1 VAYSV
6 RDVLWLRLFAV
17 AAALL
22 AIPYFVLH
30 PTPLWEPLCWTVV
43 FAAINGFQSWRLFAE
58 RRPVKLTSEEEDVRQ
73 LVFRDL
79 PPRKVL
85 QVLSI
90 GSWANVET
98 GEPLIEYG
106 KPIEAVS
113 LLVRGKVQV
122 TKEGSILGE
131 LVKGNFVGSALL
143 LSGALSDVDAVAV
156 EPVRAM
162 RWDVVT
168 LEHYLA
174 GNPETR
180 IIMQQQFARDLA
192 RKLVSIKS

>member
-1 VAYSV
+1 
-6 RDVLWLRLFAV
+6 
-17 AAALL
+17 
-22 AIPYFVLH
+22 
-30 PTPLWEPLCWTVV
+30 
-43 FAAINGFQSWRLFAE
+43 
-58 RRPVKLTSEEEDVRQ
+58 
-73 LVFRDL
+73 VFRDL

-113 LLVRGKVQV
+113 LLVRGRVQV

-168 LEHYLA
+168 LERYLV